1 MDLKETLAN
10 IKGIDERFAS
20 LIIKYVDS
28 YINMSSNKTQVVDN
42 LIQQIKKN
50 VTEINFAS
58 LDGISGCVSGMGSVI
73 TIDSNL
79 PDWAIDNTFI
89 HEFTHQIS
97 RNEYTVID
105 EEDGMSIRV
114 QPNCG
119 LKVGID
125 QNMEFS
131 MGARLR
137 DWEIDGNN
145 YTFNKGIA
153 TFDEWITEWLANKMS
168 GFVNAELK
176 QDENGFFRKKMCHGY
191 DGSNVMNMLELVY
204 GSENV
209 ANIIT
214 GLDLSEEERKGV
226 IPIKEFHKLNEMID
240 SNTVLSP
247 EEVEIF
253 NNLQPPYMK
262 TPNITGLLV
271 YYISEYQKQDKLE
284 DYNVYIQKMINL
296 LSRTY
301 SIGFKNRIV
310 NCNNIDDLIQ
320 MYNELLIVQNSIIW
334 NENQEILKSLESYR
348 LYDEMRNLFT
358 TKANSLGISNE
369 KFSSLYANPSQ
380 LLEKF
385 KFEETELKKIH
396 SETLTTQTK

>member
-28 YINMSSNKTQVVDN
+28 YINMSSNKAQVVDN

-58 LDGISGCVSGMGSVI
+58 LDGISGCVSGTGSAI

-79 PDWAIDNTFI
+79 PDWAIDNTFL

-131 MGARLR
+131 MGARLF

-145 YTFNKGIA
+145 YAFNKGIA

-296 LSRTY
+296 LSRAY

-320 MYNELLIVQNSIIW
+320 MYNELLIIQNSIIW

-348 LYDEMRNLFT
+348 LFDEMRNLFT
-358 TKANSLGISNE
+358 TKTTSLGISNE

-396 SETLTTQTK
+396 SETLTTQAK